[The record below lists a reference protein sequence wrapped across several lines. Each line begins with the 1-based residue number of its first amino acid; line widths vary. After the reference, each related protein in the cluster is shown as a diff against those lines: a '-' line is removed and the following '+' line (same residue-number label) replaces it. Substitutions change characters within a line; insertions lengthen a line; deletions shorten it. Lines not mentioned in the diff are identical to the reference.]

1 MTDTGPERAIP
12 VDIDSTS
19 WSLFAKEVKELVA
32 IGAAVAGNC
41 EKCFEHHYKKAK
53 QLGISEED
61 MLKAAT
67 LGKTIKE
74 MPSKA
79 LSDLVRDR
87 LIASVAES
95 MSGLSGNSLLSD
107 DITPVARETKK
118 RGTL

>member
-1 MTDTGPERAIP
+1 MTGTGPETTIP
-12 VDIDSTS
+12 VDIGSAS
-19 WSLFAKEVKELVA
+19 PSLFTYEVKELVA

-67 LGKTIKE
+67 LGRTIKE

-87 LIASVAES
+87 LIAQMTES
-95 MSGLSGNSLLSD
+95 MSGLSGNSLFSN
-107 DITPVARETKK
+107 DIPTVALETKK
-118 RGTL
+118 RGT

>member
-1 MTDTGPERAIP
+1 MMKTVPENTIN
-12 VDIDSTS
+12 IDNESAS
-19 WSLFAKEVKELVA
+19 PSLFTDEVKELVA

-41 EKCFEHHYKKAK
+41 DKCFTYHYEKAK
-53 QLGISEED
+53 KLGVSHED

-87 LIASVAES
+87 LITQPE
-95 MSGLSGNSLLSD
+95 
-107 DITPVARETKK
+107 
-118 RGTL
+118 